1 MFYMQTVSDGEITYQ
16 TPEQVAPS
24 IKVHVEIL
32 RRVYVSEFGFPECAP
47 PSSTNDVPKKWSN
60 YEVLLKNS
68 WGLMLSSIMA
78 RGTLLSNHLPGSN
91 LSNIK
96 G

>member
-1 MFYMQTVSDGEITYQ
+1 MVKLHTKHLNKLLLPLRCMLRFYGEF
-16 TPEQVAPS
+16 
-24 IKVHVEIL
+24 
-32 RRVYVSEFGFPECAP
+32 VSEFGFRECAP
-47 PSSTNDVPKKWSN
+47 PSSTNDVPKKRSN